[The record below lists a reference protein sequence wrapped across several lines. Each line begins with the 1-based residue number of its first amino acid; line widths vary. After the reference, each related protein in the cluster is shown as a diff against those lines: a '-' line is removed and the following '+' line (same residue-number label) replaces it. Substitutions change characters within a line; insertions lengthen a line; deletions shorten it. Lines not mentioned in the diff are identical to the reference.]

1 MGLYFIIMKILKK
14 LLQKLNDSLTAERQS
29 YPDDIFVGS
38 SFKFGNHKVWFSFTD
53 AGCEVEVVNTN
64 TGKFLDNVAHYLSQ
78 HCLSWEE
85 IELDTEPD
93 DIWNNHGFSSESDY
107 LKYRYG

>member
-1 MGLYFIIMKILKK
+1 MKVLEQLIH
-14 LLQKLNDSLTAERQS
+14 KLNDRLTAERQS

-53 AGCEVEVVNTN
+53 AGCEVEVYNLT
-64 TGKFLDNVAHYLSQ
+64 KERYLDNVAHYLSQ

-85 IELDTEPD
+85 IDINTEPD

-107 LKYRYG
+107 IKYRYG